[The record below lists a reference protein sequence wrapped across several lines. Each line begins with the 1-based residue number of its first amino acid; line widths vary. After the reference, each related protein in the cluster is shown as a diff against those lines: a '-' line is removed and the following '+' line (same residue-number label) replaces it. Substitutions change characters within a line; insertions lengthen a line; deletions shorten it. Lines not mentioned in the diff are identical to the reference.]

1 MTPEQR
7 YLFDINGYL
16 HIPNVLSDSQLAAS
30 RSAIERYM
38 ATPDDQLPEG
48 FSRSENKKNYENG
61 FAFDKALESLVV
73 HSVFW
78 PIIKEFTH
86 DRPGFARGTL
96 LVDSHNLGPGRLHCA
111 REDFGW
117 ESTRFDTREGRIYCD
132 DFVIFPISM
141 TFFWAMVDSSSCW
154 GRTKRPSIAL
164 RPCSTTG

>member
-16 HIPNVLSDSQLAAS
+16 HLHNVLRDSQLAAS

-61 FAFDKALESLVV
+61 FAFDKVLESLVV
-73 HSVFW
+73 HPVFW

-86 DRPGFARGTL
+86 DRPAFSRGTL
-96 LVDSHNLGPGRLHCA
+96 LVDTH
-111 REDFGW
+111 
-117 ESTRFDTREGRIYCD
+117 
-132 DFVIFPISM
+132 
-141 TFFWAMVDSSSCW
+141 
-154 GRTKRPSIAL
+154 
-164 RPCSTTG
+164 